1 MPLNICIESSSL
13 PRKLPPTEN
22 KPIMAFKDVR
32 GGDRLANK
40 MIPSLPEKRL
50 RKNKTKLFVYLFP
63 LLFFVVVGERKK
75 EKNLLQMKNTH
86 TREKPLN

>member
-1 MPLNICIESSSL
+1 
-13 PRKLPPTEN
+13 
-22 KPIMAFKDVR
+22 MAFKDVR

-40 MIPSLPEKRL
+40 MIPSLPEKKL

-63 LLFFVVVGERKK
+63 LLFLVVVGERKK
-75 EKNLLQMKNTH
+75 ERKKDKNLLQMKNTH